1 VAFPDDFTVE
11 LRRSDD
17 ALLVVPAGEL
27 DIATVRKLEAAL
39 VEHVEPGQRVAIDLR
54 GLEFIDTAGL
64 RLVLEQ
70 HERLKAGGGR
80 LVLVRGSESVQR
92 LFEIA
97 GLAEVLDFVDDP
109 EQLHGDNGAAPEP

>member
-1 VAFPDDFTVE
+1 MAFPDDFTVE
-11 LRRSDD
+11 LRRSNGS
-17 ALLVVPAGEL
+17 LLVVPAGEL

-39 VEHVEPGQRVAIDLR
+39 VEHAEPGQSVAIDLR

-70 HERLKAGGGR
+70 HERVKASGGR

-97 GLAEVLDFVDDP
+97 GLADVLEFVDDP
-109 EQLHGDNGAAPEP
+109 KDLQGDNGSPPES